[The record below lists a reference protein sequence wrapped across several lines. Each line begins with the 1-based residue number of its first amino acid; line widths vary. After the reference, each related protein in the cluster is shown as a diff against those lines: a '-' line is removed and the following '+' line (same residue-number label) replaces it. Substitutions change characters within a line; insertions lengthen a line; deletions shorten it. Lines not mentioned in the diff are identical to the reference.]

1 MLYIFYVIFY
11 NFIFVFR
18 WFDVEGF
25 GIWGCLIVFFFFN
38 EEILKKEE
46 KYIMW

>member
-25 GIWGCLIVFFFFN
+25 GILEMLIVYNFVN
-38 EEILKKEE
+38 EE
-46 KYIMW
+46 Y